1 MPPPL
6 VSAQGTAT
14 AATATAATAATAA
27 ATAAAAAGTAT
38 RPDHASP
45 LSPGHPTRRRTC
57 RHGPRRVLLSVDLH
71 PLFDARNAVI
81 RSGPPGQ
88 RPPCAPTARR
98 QRGRGRGRGRGG
110 GGGGATA
117 AAVRDDTSV
126 ENTQG
131 EFLVLCGEDA
141 ADLLARQL
149 ELLILFRI
157 LPALLR
163 IEEGV
168 VRTD

>member
-6 VSAQGTAT
+6 VSAKGTVTADTAT
-14 AATATAATAATAA
+14 AATTDAT
-27 ATAAAAAGTAT
+27 AAAGTAT

-45 LSPGHPTRRRTC
+45 LPPGPPTRRRTC

-71 PLFDARNAVI
+71 PLFDARDAVI
-81 RSGPPGQ
+81 RSGPPGL
-88 RPPCAPTARR
+88 RPSSAPAARR
-98 QRGRGRGRGRGG
+98 QRRGRGKEG
-110 GGGGATA
+110 GGGGAAA
-117 AAVRDDTSV
+117 AAVRDDTTV

-131 EFLVLCGEDA
+131 KFLMLCGEDA

-149 ELLILFRI
+149 ELPFLFRL
-157 LPALLR
+157 LPALL
-163 IEEGV
+163 EVV